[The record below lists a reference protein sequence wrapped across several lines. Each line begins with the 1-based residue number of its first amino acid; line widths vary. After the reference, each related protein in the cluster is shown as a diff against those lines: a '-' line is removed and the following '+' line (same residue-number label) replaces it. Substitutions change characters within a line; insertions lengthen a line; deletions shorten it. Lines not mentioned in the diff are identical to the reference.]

1 MGAMRLNQT
10 TRAGALRQ
18 VDPERNVV
26 ETKGSILILAIAGAL
41 RQAQDRRQLPRF
53 PTRESCLSP
62 LSVVAAVAG
71 ALRQAQDRRQ
81 LLRV

>member
-26 ETKGSILILAIAGAL
+26 ETKGSILILAIAGESAPAISYPGEL
-41 RQAQDRRQLPRF
+41 SLSLERSRSCSGSPSTSSGQASAP
-53 PTRESCLSP
+53 
-62 LSVVAAVAG
+62 AG
-71 ALRQAQDRRQ
+71 LG
-81 LLRV
+81 VGNG